1 MGCQSSFGIVP
12 RFRSVQGMAAI
23 QPLVPTLGLILLL
36 PGHLP
41 LPLLLH
47 RDQMDTAT
55 MDTME
60 LVALPHVM
68 ETQKAAPGAMKVEGT
83 AGTVMEGGVLAAAT
97 EVLDPHPRQAI
108 PAAPGM
114 GVPVPALILMHGAT
128 RASPTAR
135 EAVAGVTSLP
145 EEEATATLDACQS
158 GRSVPQIRMGVAPP
172 SAVLETGGTDSVFR
186 V

>member
-1 MGCQSSFGIVP
+1 MNTF
-12 RFRSVQGMAAI
+12 
-23 QPLVPTLGLILLL
+23 
-36 PGHLP
+36 HLY
-41 LPLLLH
+41 LT
-47 RDQMDTAT
+47 RTK
-55 MDTME
+55 
-60 LVALPHVM
+60 LPHVM

-135 EAVAGVTSLP
+135 EAVAGVTSLLVA

-172 SAVLETGGTDSVFR
+172 SAVLEIGGTDSVFR

>member
-1 MGCQSSFGIVP
+1 
-12 RFRSVQGMAAI
+12 
-23 QPLVPTLGLILLL
+23 
-36 PGHLP
+36 
-41 LPLLLH
+41 
-47 RDQMDTAT
+47 
-55 MDTME
+55 
-60 LVALPHVM
+60 
-68 ETQKAAPGAMKVEGT
+68 MKVEGT

-114 GVPVPALILMHGAT
+114 DVPVPALILMHGAT

-135 EAVAGVTSLP
+135 EAVAGVTSLLVA

-158 GRSVPQIRMGVAPP
+158 GRSVPQIRMGVALP
-172 SAVLETGGTDSVFR
+172 SAVLEIGGTDSVFR